1 MSADLPLAIRGLAP
15 SGYEV
20 LDHRRPD
27 CGFDVSDAS
36 TGERRLGSAGTARQG
51 GGLDGAIVRRRLE
64 REGCVL
70 SRVAANIQ
78 L

>member
-1 MSADLPLAIRGLAP
+1 MIAEFPLLIRGLAS

-36 TGERRLGSAGTARQG
+36 TGERRCRSLGTAPPAD
-51 GGLDGAIVRRRLE
+51 GLDGAIVRRRLE
-64 REGCVL
+64 REGCLL
-70 SRVAANIQ
+70 SRLAANI
-78 L
+78 